1 MSNWGKALAVAGVMA
16 VTAIVGGGAGNA
28 APLGATI
35 DRPATAGSLVEPVH
49 GYSRPRVLY
58 DNYEQL
64 PQHVPY
70 PGTYRRSYHSRDHS
84 GYYAPYYAPHYGT
97 YYAPPVVHYES
108 RSSVNRRLRIGHP
121 HDMARCASVFRSFNP
136 YTGMYV
142 TYDGEVR
149 PCPFID

>member
-1 MSNWGKALAVAGVMA
+1 MSNGGKALAVAGVMA

-70 PGTYRRSYHSRDHS
+70 PESYRRSYHSR
-84 GYYAPYYAPHYGT
+84 YYAPYYAPHYGA

-108 RSSVNRRLRIGHP
+108 RYSVNRRLRIGHP
-121 HDMARCASVFRSFNP
+121 HDMARCAAIFRSFNP